1 MGKKVAEN
9 RNSGIMPNRK
19 ITANEVSLVRVIA
32 HASITALNVIPVSTA
47 TGRDA
52 SAPQGDCT
60 APSAAA
66 TARKIA
72 QFMVSRSA
80 TNSMWPWKMSAGRS
94 GDAVA
99 AW

>member
-1 MGKKVAEN
+1 MGKNVAEN
-9 RNSGIMPNRK
+9 RNNGIMPNRK
-19 ITANEVSLVRVIA
+19 ITANEVSLFWVIA
-32 HASITALNVIPVSTA
+32 HASMIALNVTPVSTA
-47 TGRDA
+47 TGRA
-52 SAPQGDCT
+52 ARAQKECT

-94 GDAVA
+94 GEEVA

>member
-1 MGKKVAEN
+1 
-9 RNSGIMPNRK
+9 MPNLK

-47 TGRDA
+47 TGRAA
-52 SAPQGDCT
+52 SAQRECT

-80 TNSMWPWKMSAGRS
+80 TNSM
-94 GDAVA
+94 
-99 AW
+99 